1 MGICG
6 RSTAWRRLSVS
17 ILASERR
24 RASGWGCSAPA
35 IMVTASNPKAS
46 VYGSASQCA
55 VAASIGA
62 MALQSAMKEPPS
74 ASLARVRG
82 NERTAKRRLSESKLK
97 FCEALAPTI
106 PWASQR
112 SKTNFQRKTARAVFV
127 SRILRARKLPRK
139 PSCATGTRWCGIQRS
154 TGASLLNGG
163 GGMELP

>member
-1 MGICG
+1 MG
-6 RSTAWRRLSVS
+6 RL
-17 ILASERR
+17 R
-24 RASGWGCSAPA
+24 
-35 IMVTASNPKAS
+35 N
-46 VYGSASQCA
+46 A

-62 MALQSAMKEPPS
+62 MALQSAMKEPTP

-106 PWASQR
+106 PLGEPAQQNKLSAQDRASSFR
-112 SKTNFQRKTARAVFV
+112 EPRT
-127 SRILRARKLPRK
+127 RARKLPRN

-163 GGMELP
+163 DGMELP

>member
-1 MGICG
+1 MG
-6 RSTAWRRLSVS
+6 RL
-17 ILASERR
+17 R
-24 RASGWGCSAPA
+24 
-35 IMVTASNPKAS
+35 N
-46 VYGSASQCA
+46 A

-62 MALQSAMKEPPS
+62 KALQSAMKEPTP

-127 SRILRARKLPRK
+127 SRARGRENCRAIRLAPPAR
-139 PSCATGTRWCGIQRS
+139 A
-154 TGASLLNGG
+154 GAGFKGAPARHS
-163 GGMELP
+163 

>member
-1 MGICG
+1 MDVTRDRFG
-6 RSTAWRRLSVS
+6 R
-17 ILASERR
+17 
-24 RASGWGCSAPA
+24 

-46 VYGSASQCA
+46 AYGSASQCGRRLHRRNG
-55 VAASIGA
+55 AAKRNEGTH
-62 MALQSAMKEPPS
+62 P

-127 SRILRARKLPRK
+127 SRARQCERAKERRLDTVSWRNQPPADAGFTLPLPGNGDLGLLRR
-139 PSCATGTRWCGIQRS
+139 
-154 TGASLLNGG
+154 
-163 GGMELP
+163 